1 MFSEFYFTPT
11 VMWSGWLFP
20 VMSIMFLSC
29 SHYSSS
35 CSVLSANEYIIV
47 LPCHPSSNSSLHESL
62 SLASSTISRS
72 VSSTPERKSAV
83 SFELSLTGI
92 IPILA
97 NWEKVKAESYNLSL
111 NLPCL
116 SWQNLRLQN
125 LPYFFGST
133 WLSSIWSLASLEE
146 QFPLS
151 SSWFW
156 HC

>member
-1 MFSEFYFTPT
+1 MKKCSLNSISLQQS
-11 VMWSGWLFP
+11 VIWLTISCH
-20 VMSIMFLSC
+20 VNHVLIMFTLLIILLCPVCKWVYYCPSFL
-29 SHYSSS
+29 SSS
-35 CSVLSANEYIIV
+35 
-47 LPCHPSSNSSLHESL
+47 HEGL
-62 SLASSTISRS
+62 SLVSSTISRS

-97 NWEKVKAESYNLSL
+97 NWETVKAESYNLSL